1 MQRRTSRNA
10 ELHQVAAQPAALR
23 VPGLMGYSHQGV
35 PIPQDPSGAH
45 EAAPPPEADPVIQQ
59 ETRPHPNVDD
69 QG

>member
-1 MQRRTSRNA
+1 
-10 ELHQVAAQPAALR
+10 
-23 VPGLMGYSHQGV
+23 MGYSHQGV

-59 ETRPHPNVDD
+59 ETRPHPDVDD